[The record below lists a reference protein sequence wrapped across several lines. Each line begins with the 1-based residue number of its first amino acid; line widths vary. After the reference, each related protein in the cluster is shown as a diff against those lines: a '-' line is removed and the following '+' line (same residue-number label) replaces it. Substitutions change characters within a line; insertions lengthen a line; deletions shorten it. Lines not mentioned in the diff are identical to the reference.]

1 MQLHRGRLPAELL
14 KHRTVVTVGTFD
26 GVHVGHIAILELLK
40 QVAREDGMTP
50 LVATFDP
57 HPRSIVSG
65 EPRAIS
71 LLYSFEERVQLLEA
85 NGIEHVF
92 VIEFD
97 ESTRQLSPRG
107 FVEEFALRRWNAG
120 HIIAGFNHSFG
131 KDRSGDRESLIA
143 MGKELGLGV
152 DIAAPVIVAD
162 QTVSSTMIRKLLLEG
177 DIPIAN
183 RMLGRK
189 FALTGRVIKGYGR
202 GRRMGCPTAN
212 LNGFP
217 SNKMVPRDGIYAAIA
232 EIGEYAYP
240 AALSIGF
247 NPTFGNQRHSV
258 EAHVIDFDGDL
269 YDRNVTVRFIKRLR
283 GEIKFS
289 GEETLANQMQQDIA
303 EIRLI
308 LQDEGFDLA
317 PRQIGSQQD
326 VIN

>member
-1 MQLHRGRLPAELL
+1 MHLHRGTLPADLV
-14 KHRTVVTVGTFD
+14 KQRTVVTVGTFD
-26 GVHVGHIAILELLK
+26 GVHVGHVAILDLLK
-40 QVAREDGMTP
+40 RVAVDTGMTP
-50 LVATFDP
+50 IVATFDP

-71 LLYSFEERVQLLEA
+71 LLYSFDERVQLLEA
-85 NGIEHVF
+85 NGIKHVF

-107 FVEEFALRRWNAG
+107 FIEEFVLRRWNAG
-120 HIIAGFNHSFG
+120 HIIAGYNHSFG
-131 KDRSGDRESLIA
+131 KDRAGDRESLIGL
-143 MGKELGLGV
+143 GKELGLGV
-152 DIAAPVIVAD
+152 EIAAPVIIAD
-162 QTVSSTMIRKLLLEG
+162 QPVSSTVIRKLLLEG
-177 DIPIAN
+177 EIPTAN

-189 FALTGRVIKGYGR
+189 FALTGIVIKGYGR

-232 EIGEYAYP
+232 EIEGVAYP

-258 EAHVIDFDGDL
+258 EAHVLDFEGDL

-289 GEETLANQMQQDIA
+289 GEEALANQMQQDIA

-308 LQDEGFDLA
+308 LQGEGFDLA
-317 PRQIGSQQD
+317 PRQMGAQEDI
-326 VIN
+326 IK